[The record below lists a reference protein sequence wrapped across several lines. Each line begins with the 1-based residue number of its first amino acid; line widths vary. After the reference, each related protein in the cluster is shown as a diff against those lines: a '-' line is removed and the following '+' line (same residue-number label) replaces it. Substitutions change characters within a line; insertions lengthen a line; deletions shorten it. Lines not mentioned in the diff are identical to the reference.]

1 MWAGRPEEEAMRAQV
16 SVILPVHNAEPWLDE
31 CLRSVLQQDFEGSME
46 LSVFNDASKDK
57 SMAIIEKWKVKLEGS
72 GILVVIGGHDSPSP
86 RGVGYS
92 KNQAIAQSSGSY
104 LCFLDSDD
112 VMMPQRVRL
121 QLEAAVR
128 HPTSHRVEQKQGQ
141 HHHGLQIVGCQVRR
155 EPPNS
160 TERYTRWINR
170 LAPGQLLMQRCWSAL
185 LVVLA
190 LTPRSPSH
198 GDAERALVTAPA
210 PWPFLCQEGLWGSRL
225 QDGPIVHAPSGHA
238 IMGSFSVFLNKGAQE
253 TWQELPG
260 LHLQWPNCG
269 HAHLV
274 LLASMV
280 FSRGTVRRGR
290 AGRARGPAALLQP
303 PQEGRRQTGGPEP
316 APLPLP
322 PQRGHALRA

>member
-86 RGVGYS
+86 RGGRR
-92 KNQAIAQSSGSY
+92 
-104 LCFLDSDD
+104 DD
-112 VMMPQRVRL
+112 ASEG
-121 QLEAAVR
+121 EAAAR
-128 HPTSHRVEQKQGQ
+128 SRRPAPNKPPCGAEARTAPPRATDRRLPSEERAPQL
-141 HHHGLQIVGCQVRR
+141 HGALHALDQPAGA
-155 EPPNS
+155 
-160 TERYTRWINR
+160 W
-170 LAPGQLLMQRCWSAL
+170 AAAHAGQRCWSAL